1 MRTLTLLLML
11 ICTPVL
17 IAAQIASAPVLVLTQ
32 EGAIGPASADYL
44 HRGFIHAAA
53 IDAQLIV
60 IRLDTPGGLDL
71 SMRAIIKDILASNIP
86 VVCFVAPRGARAAS
100 AGTYILYACHISA
113 MAPATNVGAATP
125 ISIGPSPPSMP
136 PNAAPDAT
144 RSKSVLGETDE
155 QTLKR
160 KQTND
165 AAAYIRGLA
174 QLRGRNADWA
184 ERAVREAVSLSSKE
198 AQEQH
203 VVDVIAADVPQL
215 LRQLDGRQLTVLG
228 REHHLVTARAAT
240 LEFSPDWRA
249 RVLMTITDP
258 NIAYLLLLIGF
269 YGLVFE
275 FLNPGLVAPGVLG
288 GICLLLGLFA
298 LQMLPVNYAGLG
310 LMVLGIGLMVAEH
323 FVVGFGV
330 LGLGG
335 IVAFT
340 LGSIMLIDTDVP
352 GFGVAWPVIAGASG
366 ASALL
371 LLLVLGLAL
380 RSRGLPVVSGREA
393 MIGAVGEVI
402 ANSDGVVFARVL
414 GEQWRVRTETP
425 EASLQLVIGQRI
437 RVLALDG
444 LLLTVEVLSGV
455 PVSDVPI
462 ADVPVSDV
470 PASDVRGDKE

>member
-1 MRTLTLLLML
+1 MRTLALLLML

-17 IAAQIASAPVLVLTQ
+17 IAEQIASAPVLMLTQ

-136 PNAAPDAT
+136 PNADAT
-144 RSKSVLGETDE
+144 RNKSVLGETDE

-203 VVDVIAADVPQL
+203 VVDVIAADLPQL

-249 RVLMTITDP
+249 RVLITITDP

-425 EASLQLVIGQRI
+425 EASLQLVLGQRI

-462 ADVPVSDV
+462 SDV
-470 PASDVRGDKE
+470 PASDVPASDVKGDKE

>member
-1 MRTLTLLLML
+1 MRTLALLLML

-17 IAAQIASAPVLVLTQ
+17 IAEQIASAPVLMLTQ

-125 ISIGPSPPSMP
+125 IAIGPSPPSMP
-136 PNAAPDAT
+136 PNADAT
-144 RSKSVLGETDE
+144 RNKSVLGETDE

-249 RVLMTITDP
+249 RVLITITDP

-402 ANSDGVVFARVL
+402 ADSDGVVFARVL
-414 GEQWRVRTETP
+414 GEHWRVRTETP
-425 EASLQLVIGQRI
+425 EASLQLVLGQRI

-455 PVSDVPI
+455 PVSDAP
-462 ADVPVSDV
+462 ASDVPASDV